1 MDTFTEYKPIKQRLF
16 LTLHIGIKNITD
28 KASSNYIRT
37 QNAERE
43 RYYRY
48 QIPIDNVLVSN
59 QKKHTLFPYAAPLTY
74 AMLSDDLNKITPNV
88 QQDISLLQA
97 VEYLAFGWSPTDTR
111 SNKLFGQKRFYQ
123 TEPGSLDGQDQIRK
137 LKVACERL
145 EVLLELGLDCSLP
158 KNNGKPAN
166 KFVEPKVVF
175 DNTNTSFITL
185 TDTTTNMSFDDIT
198 VNFIDLMR
206 CVKHLNYFKQHPIV
220 FRLFLDG
227 NELKLQKNSGFA
239 TVIHHFN
246 ETNAT
251 TSNTYSILQYVMNRE
266 GQEVKIKDVAKYFP
280 TQSGKTNFNTNL
292 ARVFGKVKDPRLNR
306 LKNAVKKNF
315 FPTFEG
321 KVIKFQSTVDYVPE
335 LDE

>member
-59 QKKHTLFPYAAPLTY
+59 QKKHTLFPCAAPLMY
-74 AMLSDDLNKITPNV
+74 AMLSDDLNKITPNIPNY
-88 QQDISLLQA
+88 ISLLQA

-111 SNKLFGQKRFYQ
+111 SNKLMGQKRFYQ

-145 EVLLELGLDCSLP
+145 EVLLEFGLDCSLP

-206 CVKHLNYFKQHPIV
+206 CVNHLNNFKQHPIT

-266 GQEVKIKDVAKYFP
+266 GQEVKIKDVAEYFP